1 MTLYYIQDSRD
12 FVGNSMLWWRPDG
25 RGYTTDI
32 SQAGQYTHKPT
43 DRDTDVLWP
52 VEYINSI
59 AQSHVDHQNA
69 VQPGQTNE

>member
-32 SQAGQYTHKPT
+32 AEAGQYAHKPT
-43 DRDTDVLWP
+43 DRDSDVLWP
-52 VEYINSI
+52 VEYIDGI
-59 AQSHVDHQNA
+59 AQLHVDHQKA
-69 VQPGQTNE
+69 HSAETRQ